1 MVRAESSG
9 KYKPE
14 DAPQRSRRAEGK
26 QKAAEGTCAFKMTRT
41 RAVMALLCL
50 CQIHASHGQDC
61 PGQQELQSAIRQAQK
76 LLSTHEASYLQTL
89 RNLRKKLSLLQNA
102 AQRLDA
108 QFTNTTCPKLEAPE
122 NGRKLGRVLAV
133 GHEVHFLCEP
143 GFELVGSE
151 SRVCQDSLSWSGQQ
165 PFCRSEL
172 LSTIT
177 NIPSSSSG
185 SSSSFSPFARPSRCT
200 QLQGSIHCTCE
211 AGFTITGR
219 NNSLCTDIDECELFH
234 AGHAGRLCLHAC
246 VNTPGSYRCTC
257 PPGYE
262 VTDGD
267 RSCQD
272 IDECSNRQHK
282 CTQDQLCINTYGGF
296 QCVRVECPRNRN
308 ATYVKT
314 SPVRCERNPCRV
326 DDRACAQAPN
336 SVSFHY
342 LALTSN
348 LSTPRVLFRVSATR
362 TLGDSLRFGLL
373 GSRGRHHFSV
383 QRSDRHTGQLL
394 LVSPVQGPATL
405 EAEVEMI
412 ELEKRATLAHY
423 ITKVTL
429 FVSPYDF

>member
-1 MVRAESSG
+1 MHREVRGAKRKDHCFVAVVNKG
-9 KYKPE
+9 AQRKPLRRVC
-14 DAPQRSRRAEGK
+14 AP
-26 QKAAEGTCAFKMTRT
+26 
-41 RAVMALLCL
+41 
-50 CQIHASHGQDC
+50 QDC

-108 QFTNTTCPKLEAPE
+108 QFTNSRSPSTPPARLGGSRTAEQALESTGKPKQLRE
-122 NGRKLGRVLAV
+122 GGFKLDSKSQRQQLYHLLRVLLNPV
-133 GHEVHFLCEP
+133 LLSF
-143 GFELVGSE
+143 
-151 SRVCQDSLSWSGQQ
+151 SLS
-165 PFCRSEL
+165 PV
-172 LSTIT
+172 STIT